1 MLGKYKEAMNRSGQA
16 REQFHMKETL
26 LSVSN
31 LKKHFPV
38 EEGFFKNRKRVVHA
52 VDGISFDL
60 AKNEVLSLVGE
71 SGSGKSTTGRL
82 ILKLLEPTE
91 GAINFMGE
99 DISKAGRKR
108 MKELRRE
115 MQIIFQD
122 PYASLNP
129 RLSVGEIVE
138 EPLIVHRIGTKQ
150 ERREEVA
157 RLLEKV
163 GLNREVMR
171 RYPHE
176 FSGGQRQRIGI
187 ARAIALK
194 PALIVAD
201 EPVSALDVSIQSQ
214 VINLLKDLQEENN
227 ITYLFIAHDLNIVR
241 IISNRVAVMY
251 LGIIVE
257 HAEVEE
263 LFKRP
268 LHPYT
273 QALITAIP
281 VPDPSKKERNIILL
295 EGDIPSPIDIP
306 SGCRFHT
313 RCPKVISRCKEIRPG
328 LDDFGNGHTA
338 ACIRAGEWA

>member
-1 MLGKYKEAMNRSGQA
+1 MSKTA
-16 REQFHMKETL
+16 ETL
-26 LSVSN
+26 LSVKN
-31 LKKHFPV
+31 LKMHFPV
-38 EEGFFKNRKRVVHA
+38 EEGLFRSRKRVVHA

-60 AKNEVLSLVGE
+60 GRNEVLSLVGE

-82 ILKLLEPTE
+82 ILRLLEPTE
-91 GAINFMGE
+91 GEITFMGE
-99 DISKAGRKR
+99 DISNAGKKR
-108 MKELRRE
+108 MKELRRH

-129 RLSVGEIVE
+129 RMTVGDIVE
-138 EPLIVHRIGTKQ
+138 EPLIVHKSGTKQ
-150 ERREEVA
+150 ERRDEVA
-157 RLLEKV
+157 RLLQKV
-163 GLNREVMR
+163 GLNPEVMR

-194 PALIVAD
+194 PGLIVAD

-214 VINLLKDLQEENN
+214 VINLLKELQEENQ
-227 ITYLFIAHDLNIVR
+227 ISYLFIAHDLNIVR
-241 IISNRVAVMY
+241 IISDSIAVMY
-251 LGIIVE
+251 LGKIVE
-257 HAEVEE
+257 HAEAEE

-273 QALITAIP
+273 QALLSAIP
-281 VPDPSKKERNIILL
+281 VPDPSKKGRKVILL

-306 SGCRFHT
+306 AGCRFHT
-313 RCPKVISRCKEIRPG
+313 RCPRMIPRCKEIIPQ
-328 LDDFGNGHTA
+328 LESFGNSHTA

>member
-1 MLGKYKEAMNRSGQA
+1 MAGYLRMQES
-16 REQFHMKETL
+16 L
-26 LSVSN
+26 LSVKD

-38 EEGFFKNRKRVVHA
+38 EEGFFKSRKKVVHA

-60 AKNEVLSLVGE
+60 GKNEVLSLVGE

-82 ILKLLEPTE
+82 ILRLLEPTE
-91 GAINFMGE
+91 GEIIFMGD
-99 DISKAGRKR
+99 DISNAGRTR
-108 MKELRRE
+108 MKELRRQ

-129 RLSVGEIVE
+129 RMTVGEIVE

-157 RLLEKV
+157 SLLQKV
-163 GLNREVMR
+163 GLSPEVIR

-194 PALIVAD
+194 PGLIVAD

-214 VINLLKDLQEENN
+214 VINLLKDLQEEYH
-227 ITYLFIAHDLNIVR
+227 IAYLFIAHDLNIVR
-241 IISNRVAVMY
+241 IISDRVAVMY

-273 QALITAIP
+273 QALLSAIP
-281 VPDPSKKERNIILL
+281 VPDPSRKERKIILL

-306 SGCRFHT
+306 PGCRFHT
-313 RCPKVISRCKEIRPG
+313 RCPKMIPRCKEIIPR
-328 LDDFGNGHTA
+328 LEDFGSGHTA
-338 ACIRAGEWA
+338 ACIRASEWA

>member
-1 MLGKYKEAMNRSGQA
+1 
-16 REQFHMKETL
+16 MKNSL
-26 LSVSN
+26 LSVKD

-38 EEGFFKNRKRVVHA
+38 EEGRLFRSRKRVVHA

-60 AKNEVLSLVGE
+60 GRNEVLSLVGE

-82 ILKLLEPTE
+82 ILRLLEPTE
-91 GAINFMGE
+91 GEITFMGE
-99 DISKAGRKR
+99 DISNAGKKR
-108 MKELRRE
+108 MKELRRH

-129 RLSVGEIVE
+129 RMTVGEIVE

-150 ERREEVA
+150 ERRDEVA
-157 RLLEKV
+157 RLLHKV
-163 GLNREVMR
+163 GLNPEVMR

-187 ARAIALK
+187 ARSIALK
-194 PALIVAD
+194 PGLIVAD

-214 VINLLKDLQEENN
+214 VINLLKELQEENQ
-227 ITYLFIAHDLNIVR
+227 ISYLFIAHDLNIVR
-241 IISNRVAVMY
+241 IISDRIAVMY
-251 LGIIVE
+251 LGKIVE
-257 HAEVEE
+257 HAETEE

-273 QALITAIP
+273 QALLSAIP
-281 VPDPSKKERNIILL
+281 VPDPSKKERKVILL

-306 SGCRFHT
+306 EGCRFHT
-313 RCPKVISRCKEIRPG
+313 RCPKMIPRCKEIIPS
-328 LDDFGNGHTA
+328 LDNYGNSHTA